1 MAEQIKFGDRLF
13 LKGEK
18 VFLDS
23 GPTNN
28 AILETRSGTV
38 EIAGNLVVQGS
49 TTTVNSETVSVADPF
64 MLLNGDHT
72 GAASEDVGIE
82 INRGTDPN
90 VKFGWNETTGTFSTF
105 SDSLE
110 TGSISSTNI
119 VASGGVVGD
128 INSENAIKIID
139 VTGDGTVDINAGNID
154 GTVIGATTPA
164 QATFS
169 TLTWSTT
176 TNTTDDLSEGTTN
189 QYYTDARAR
198 AAISLSLIH
207 I

>member
-72 GAASEDVGIE
+72 GAAS
-82 INRGTDPN
+82 
-90 VKFGWNETTGTFSTF
+90 
-105 SDSLE
+105 
-110 TGSISSTNI
+110 
-119 VASGGVVGD
+119 
-128 INSENAIKIID
+128 
-139 VTGDGTVDINAGNID
+139 
-154 GTVIGATTPA
+154 
-164 QATFS
+164 
-169 TLTWSTT
+169 
-176 TNTTDDLSEGTTN
+176 
-189 QYYTDARAR
+189 
-198 AAISLSLIH
+198 
-207 I
+207 

>member
-13 LKGEK
+13 LKGAK

-23 GPTNN
+23 GPTDN

-82 INRGTDPN
+82 ITRP
-90 VKFGWNETTGTFSTF
+90 
-105 SDSLE
+105 
-110 TGSISSTNI
+110 
-119 VASGGVVGD
+119 
-128 INSENAIKIID
+128 
-139 VTGDGTVDINAGNID
+139 
-154 GTVIGATTPA
+154 
-164 QATFS
+164 
-169 TLTWSTT
+169 
-176 TNTTDDLSEGTTN
+176 
-189 QYYTDARAR
+189 
-198 AAISLSLIH
+198 
-207 I
+207 